1 MRLAL
6 LTLIL
11 GIVVGFAAH
20 SFIVAHP
27 QWCLACSCAKQ
38 PAPQASSPA
47 TVIPAKPRTY
57 PAPEKTLTWLR
68 KQFDEAVVVVLA
80 DETFDDFRKLVHVSV
95 LEVWKGP
102 AGLVGKPMDYRLDPP
117 MSYLHPNEKQRVLIF
132 MPMTPYLYTSGTF
145 SFDGDVLRS
154 NPACTI
160 KSLKEALVKPQ
171 G

>member
-27 QWCLACSCAKQ
+27 QWCLAFSCSKK
-38 PAPQASSPA
+38 PAPEAVS
-47 TVIPAKPRTY
+47 PAKPVTY
-57 PAPEKTLTWLR
+57 PPPEKTLARLR

-154 NPACTI
+154 NPAFTI